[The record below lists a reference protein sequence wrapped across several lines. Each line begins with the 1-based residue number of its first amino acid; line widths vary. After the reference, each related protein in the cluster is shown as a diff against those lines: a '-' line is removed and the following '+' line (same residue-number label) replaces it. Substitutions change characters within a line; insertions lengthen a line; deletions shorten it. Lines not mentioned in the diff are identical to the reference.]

1 MEYKNN
7 YESVIIL
14 KGTHTEDE
22 YKKALNE
29 IIQKLKKLID
39 IEKIDEKGL
48 RNLAYEVNK
57 QKTGYFVVIY
67 YKAISQAIL
76 EMERYF
82 RITEDIIKFITVRK
96 DD

>member
-14 KGTHTEDE
+14 KGTHTEDG
-22 YKKALNE
+22 YKQALNE
-29 IIQKLKKLID
+29 IIQELKKLIE

-48 RNLAYEVNK
+48 KKLAYEVNK

-67 YKAISQAIL
+67 YKSTSQAIL

-82 RITEDIIKFITVRK
+82 RITEDVIKFITVK
-96 DD
+96 HED